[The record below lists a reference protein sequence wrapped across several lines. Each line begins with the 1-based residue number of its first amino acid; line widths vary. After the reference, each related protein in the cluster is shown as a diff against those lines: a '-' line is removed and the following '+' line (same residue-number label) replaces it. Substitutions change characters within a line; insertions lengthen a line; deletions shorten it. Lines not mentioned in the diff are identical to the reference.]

1 MAVSCRIGPEAPLA
15 HWGLMSLDPTHIG
28 RFRILGTLG
37 QGSMGTVYLA
47 EDPKLNRGVAIKVVR
62 AGLGDP
68 EVLARFQREAEI
80 SAKLHHPNVITVYDV
95 GEEPGVGPF
104 LAMEFVDGESLSAI
118 LKRGAMPPAEAL
130 ELLLQ
135 AREALEAAHR
145 AGIVHRDLKPE
156 NFMVSKDRHLKL
168 MDFGIARGAGAKVT
182 KTSDFLGTPAYAAP
196 EVLSGGQAGP
206 ASDRWAFAVS
216 AFEMLTG
223 RLPFPGESVG
233 SIVYAIVHQAPV
245 YPDGVSAAF
254 LTLFDRAL
262 AKRPEDRHP
271 DLKSFLVEL
280 VGAVDLTEDHRN
292 LLERR
297 LEGTLPGLS
306 SSGAWA
312 AHPKGNGRES
322 NRWKVLALAATGL
335 LALLVG
341 QQLWS
346 RREPIRKLSISSQP
360 SGAEVT
366 LDGQKLG
373 RTPLREVLVKG
384 TPRSL
389 LVEKAEFLPE
399 THDLGP
405 EEQQV
410 DVKLH
415 PAPFTVSVK
424 SDPPEAQVFLNG
436 RFLGIAPLEKVEV
449 PAEGRQV
456 LELRQTGYEPWT
468 DSLRRGDALPDPIR
482 LQKLDAPEAKK
493 AVKAPSHKA
502 AAKKKTDKADKKG
515 EKGDKP
521 EEPSKIRK
529 LIKDLFKK
537 D

>member
-1 MAVSCRIGPEAPLA
+1 
-15 HWGLMSLDPTHIG
+15 MSLDPSHIG
-28 RFRILGTLG
+28 RYRILGTLG

-47 EDPKLNRGVAIKVVR
+47 EDPRLNRGVAIKVVR

-104 LAMEFVDGESLSAI
+104 LAMEFVDGESLSVI
-118 LKRGAMPPAEAL
+118 LKRGAMPPTEAL

-168 MDFGIARGAGAKVT
+168 MDFGIAKGDGARVT

-206 ASDRWAFAVS
+206 GSDRWAFAVS

-245 YPDGVSAAF
+245 YPDGVSETF
-254 LTLFDRAL
+254 KTLFDRAL
-262 AKRPEDRHP
+262 AKRPEDRHQ
-271 DLKSFLVEL
+271 DLKTFLVAL
-280 VGAVDLTEDHRN
+280 VEAVDLPADHRN

-297 LEGTLPGLS
+297 LEGTLSGLS
-306 SSGAWA
+306 ASGAWSQPSHA
-312 AHPKGNGRES
+312 GVHRES
-322 NRWKVLALAATGL
+322 RRWKVLALAATGL
-335 LALLVG
+335 LALLIT
-341 QQLWS
+341 QQVWS
-346 RREPIRKLSISSQP
+346 RREPLRKLSITSHP

-373 RTPLREVLVKG
+373 RTPLRDVLVKG

-389 LVEKAEFLPE
+389 LVEKTDYMSE
-399 THDLGP
+399 THELGP
-405 EEQQV
+405 TEQAV
-410 DVKLH
+410 EIRLL
-415 PAPFTVSVK
+415 PASYFVTVR
-424 SDPPEAQVFLNG
+424 SDPTEAQVFLNG
-436 RFLGIAPLEKVEV
+436 HPEGLTPLAKLEV
-449 PAEGRQV
+449 PGEGRQV
-456 LELRQTGYEPWT
+456 MELRHEGYETW
-468 DSLRRGDALPDPIR
+468 SEALQRGEALADPIR
-482 LQKLDAPEAKK
+482 LQKIDVPEPKK
-493 AVKAPSHKA
+493 AAKAP
-502 AAKKKTDKADKKG
+502 AAKTAPKKKAEKG
-515 EKGDKP
+515 EKP

-529 LIKDLFKK
+529 LFKDLFKK